1 MRGPQLH
8 SPRACPPPLPPA
20 SPSAPASQAA
30 HLAALHAALLPGRLP
45 EARVASQ
52 CIHCAPRR
60 ALCRRGSSLCRICG
74 GMCRRGK
81 ACAGAAHGCRGRR
94 AQHGW
99 LADHNTWLVSSRR
112 GGSGSV
118 RHRQRMRVHMLGA
131 GARQRR
137 RPSDRQHN
145 SACTSVA
152 AEQVQQRASECSEV
166 EQQGGANM
174 QLWRMQHLMH
184 RRVT

>member
-1 MRGPQLH
+1 
-8 SPRACPPPLPPA
+8 
-20 SPSAPASQAA
+20 
-30 HLAALHAALLPGRLP
+30 
-45 EARVASQ
+45 
-52 CIHCAPRR
+52 
-60 ALCRRGSSLCRICG
+60 
-74 GMCRRGK
+74 
-81 ACAGAAHGCRGRR
+81 
-94 AQHGW
+94 
-99 LADHNTWLVSSRR
+99 
-112 GGSGSV
+112 
-118 RHRQRMRVHMLGA
+118 MRVHMLGA